1 MTTLTEL
8 TIELAAQ
15 AQGLEIEW
23 RLMELHHPGRHA
35 GRGEPGRVSLTVP
48 STERA
53 QSGTHE
59 TAHGRR
65 K

>member
-23 RLMELHHPGRHA
+23 RLMNLSLPGRHA
-35 GRGEPGRVSLTVP
+35 VQGDPGRVCLIAP

-59 TAHGRR
+59 TATGGR